1 MRKSILISIVFA
13 SLFLTAFY
21 FYETRTTKPLSVVEP
36 TPVACTEEAKMCP
49 DGSAVGRTGP
59 LCEFAECPT
68 VDQRIESTTTLI
80 TTEWMLGGSGVQ
92 NGITISPTSLVED
105 SRCPIDVVCIQA
117 GTVRVR
123 TLLSRDD
130 TRNET
135 IFTLGTPVSF
145 LGKSIV
151 LRSVIPATE
160 SKTPLTPEDYHFYFV
175 VTTEIAPREETGT
188 LEGHMTIGPVCP
200 VEREGETCTPTE
212 AMYAARAVSVY
223 TQDNKTLVTTLIPDS
238 EGIFSVK
245 LREGSYYLELADP
258 RSGIGG
264 ATGLPRTLAI
274 EAGKT
279 TRIDVSVDTGIR

>member
-1 MRKSILISIVFA
+1 MRKSILIPCVVLLFA
-13 SLFLTAFY
+13 LLTGYY
-21 FYETRTTKPLSVVEP
+21 FYKTQIAPISYVHEP
-36 TPVACTEEAKMCP
+36 TPVACTEEAMVCP
-49 DGSAVGRTGP
+49 DGSSVGRTGP
-59 LCEFAECPT
+59 NCEFSDCPR
-68 VDQRIESTTTLI
+68 VPVPEATTTV
-80 TTEWMLGGSGVQ
+80 TTEWSLGTAGIQ
-92 NGITISPTSLVED
+92 NGITITPTSIVED

-123 TLLSRDD
+123 TMLSRGD

-135 IFTLGTPVSF
+135 IFMLGTPVSF
-145 LGKSIV
+145 AGKNIV

-160 SKTPLTPEDYHFYFV
+160 SKTPLAPEDYRFYFV
-175 VTTEIAPREETGT
+175 VTNEIASLVETGT
-188 LEGHMTIGPVCP
+188 LVGHMTLGPVCP
-200 VEREGETCTPTE
+200 VEREGEVCTPTE
-212 AMYAARAVSVY
+212 AMYAARAISVY
-223 TQDNKTLVTTLIPDS
+223 TQDNKTLVTTLVPDS
-238 EGIFSVK
+238 EGTFTAK